1 MKQVFTNVDDVIHL
15 FAQQTQDH
23 ARASNVFFHGKT
35 IYSYGYHYTLAEF
48 IDDKTILINDRGYS
62 ITTSKHISKI
72 TWATRQY
79 KQFFVYKTNLQYVHR
94 QIISLKDQLATARK
108 PEKYINE
115 ILSLWQSIN
124 EFIDYRKD
132 KLTKTLDNYKEIK
145 RIVKALQSDSTQY
158 KEKLAIAKRIEEQTK
173 KRKEAEQIKNLLVLF
188 NEYKINS
195 FRVGDK
201 DYLRMSLDVEKIE
214 TSQGVKIYV
223 SEASKLYKMICNGI
237 DIKGHRIGGYT
248 VTSINGTLKIGCH
261 NIDMD
266 SVHNVGKQLISIT
279 KELGA

>member
-35 IYSYGYHYTLAEF
+35 IYSYGYHYTLAEL

-62 ITTSKHISKI
+62 ATTAKHIAI
-72 TWATRQY
+72 VRYATRQY
-79 KQFFVYKTNLQYVHR
+79 RQFFVTKTNLQYVHR
-94 QIISLKDQLATARK
+94 EIISLKDKLATARK

-124 EFIDYRKD
+124 EYIDYRKD

-201 DYLRMSLDVEKIE
+201 DYLRMSLDGEKIE

-223 SEASKLYKMICNGI
+223 SEASKLYKMMCNGI

>member
-1 MKQVFTNVDDVIHL
+1 MKKVFTTANDVIHL

-23 ARASNVFFHGKT
+23 ARSSNCFFYGKT
-35 IYSYGYHYTLAEF
+35 IYSYGHHYTLAEF

-62 ITTSKHISKI
+62 ATTAKHIGI
-72 TWATRQY
+72 VRYATRQY
-79 KQFFVYKTNLQYVHR
+79 RQFFVTKTNLQYVHR
-94 QIISLKDQLATARK
+94 EIISLKDKLATARK

-132 KLTKTLDNYKEIK
+132 KITKTLDNYKEIK

-158 KEKLAIAKRIEEQTK
+158 KEKLAIAKRLEEQAK
-173 KRKEAEQIKNLLVLF
+173 KRKDAREIKQALTKF
-188 NEYKINS
+188 NNYEINS

-201 DYLRMSLDVEKIE
+201 DYLRMSLDGEKVE
-214 TSQGVKIYV
+214 TSQGIKIYV
-223 SEASKLYKMICNGI
+223 SEASKLYKMICNGV
-237 DIKGHRIGGYT
+237 DIKGHRIGGYV

-266 SVHNVGKQLISIT
+266 SVHNVGKQLELISE
-279 KELGA
+279 KLGA